1 MRTKSHRDKFDQYY
15 TFTILIALLVIFTFS
30 MTKFILYATYN
41 EEYRKQTA
49 ENRRGAYAESIQEY
63 KHDKFIKERSEHR
76 QVPNGGKAIPGK
88 PLPFSVVPSVFK

>member
-1 MRTKSHRDKFDQYY
+1 MRTTSHRDKFDQHYGS
-15 TFTILIALLVIFTFS
+15 TIVIALLVIFVFT

-41 EEYRKQTA
+41 EEYSKQTA
-49 ENRRGAYAESIQEY
+49 EDRRAAYVESIQEY
-63 KHDKFIKERSEHR
+63 KHDKFVKERSERR